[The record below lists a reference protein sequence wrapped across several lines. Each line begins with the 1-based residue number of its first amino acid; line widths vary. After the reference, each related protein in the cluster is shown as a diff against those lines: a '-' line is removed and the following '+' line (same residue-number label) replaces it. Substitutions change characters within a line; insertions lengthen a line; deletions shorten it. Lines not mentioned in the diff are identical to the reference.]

1 MVPVHMANP
10 NDNDPEP
17 TTPAVRADGLTLAYG
32 SHFAMRAATFHAPAG
47 RITAMIGPNGSGKST
62 LLHAIA
68 GLHRPQE
75 GSIEVLG
82 RPPGDRAAVAYVP
95 QHLHANQQLPIS
107 AREVVTMGRY
117 AHRGALGR
125 LRPDDRE
132 AVDRAMER
140 LRVSDLSRRQL
151 RELSGGQRQRVL
163 VAQALAQEAAVLL
176 LDEPLTGLDPPSQ
189 ERILEVMAEEQA
201 AGHTVVASTHSL
213 SDASAADHLLLLA
226 GRVVAEGTSDEVLT
240 EVHLQ
245 EAYGQMVIR
254 FGERSVLLDD
264 TPHHHPN

>member
-1 MVPVHMANP
+1 MSH
-10 NDNDPEP
+10 DNEGDRPP
-17 TTPAVRADGLTLAYG
+17 TTPAVRADGVTLAHG
-32 SHFAMRAATFHAPAG
+32 AHVAVRSATFTVPTG
-47 RITAMIGPNGSGKST
+47 RTTAMIGPNGSGKST

-68 GLHRPQE
+68 GLHPLTTGTIQ
-75 GSIEVLG
+75 VLG

-95 QHLHANQQLPIS
+95 QHLHANEQLPIS

-125 LRPDDRE
+125 LRADDRA

-140 LRVSDLSRRQL
+140 TQVTALGRRQL

-163 VAQALAQEAAVLL
+163 VAQALAQEATLLL

-189 ERILEVMAEEQA
+189 ERILAVMAEEQA

-213 SDASAADHLLLLA
+213 SDASVADHLLLLA
-226 GRVVAEGTSDEVLT
+226 GRVVAEGPPDRVLDE
-240 EVHLQ
+240 EHLH
-245 EAYGQMVIR
+245 EAYGEMVVR
-254 FGERSVLLDD
+254 FGERTVLIDD